1 MYATESIEK
10 VISIESTCGG
20 LLILTVES
28 AGGIYGVLPEVE
40 DFANIGKLDVF
51 RLRGQLVI
59 GRQDATSAV
68 VVAYVDFI

>member
-1 MYATESIEK
+1 MYATENTEK
-10 VISIESTCGG
+10 LISVESTCGG

-40 DFANIGKLDVF
+40 DFANIGRLDVF
-51 RLRGQLVI
+51 RLRNQLVI
-59 GRQDATSAV
+59 GRQDATSTV